1 MRFEKATAMQR
12 FVECHFIILDRNT
25 VIFVEP
31 PDLAL
36 PYFLVKI
43 YHKNHT
49 FAVFTKTFKIRHQR
63 ADDINESVRMREGNP
78 CNYKLSLQDI
88 FHVNSPSNNIATFS
102 LFSTESN
109 NNGLRQYGF
118 LGIGKNSKAT
128 SGAREVKKSIDINI
142 S

>member
-12 FVECHFIILDRNT
+12 FVECHFIVLDRNT

-43 YHKNHT
+43 YHRNHT
-49 FAVFTKTFKIRHQR
+49 FAVFTKKFKIRHQR

-88 FHVNSPSNNIATFS
+88 FHVNSPSNNIATYKGGQKKYRYKYKLNLEVEPVQKQFS
-102 LFSTESN
+102 PSRRKKMN
-109 NNGLRQYGF
+109 I
-118 LGIGKNSKAT
+118 LGKL
-128 SGAREVKKSIDINI
+128 
-142 S
+142 